1 MKNLCIIFGLLLLV
15 ALFKDVNGRK
25 SKKKKTLILKSTLV
39 KTRSFKIDFEK
50 NTFQKDGKPFCFIS
64 GDMHYFR
71 ITPCSWMDRLTK
83 LKYAGLNTVAT

>member
-15 ALFKDVNGRK
+15 SIFKDITGRK
-25 SKKKKTLILKSTLV
+25 AKKKKTRILKSALV

-50 NTFQKDGKPFCFIS
+50 NTFRKDGKPFRFIS

-71 ITPCSWMDRLTK
+71 ITPCSWMDRLIK
-83 LKYAGLNTVAT
+83 LTCAGLNTVST